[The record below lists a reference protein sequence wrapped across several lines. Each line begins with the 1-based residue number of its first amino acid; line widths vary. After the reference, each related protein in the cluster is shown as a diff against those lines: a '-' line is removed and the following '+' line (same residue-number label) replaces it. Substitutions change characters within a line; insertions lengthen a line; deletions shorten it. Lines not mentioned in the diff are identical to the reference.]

1 MSTRQCAT
9 KLAKAL
15 SAITISC
22 FALNSHAGCY
32 WCFNPASIAASVGI
46 DVGTIASA
54 AVAADASIAM
64 SILYNTQ
71 RLLSAESTKVKGK
84 ALGGNDTSRT
94 VADAQHMIAQGM
106 VAAIT
111 QKRIAAAA
119 TNYSAEFG
127 QGYEPCKDI
136 ANRGAISEAMGQ
148 ESSQTKDITRT
159 FYGAPGRMGDR
170 ITAAT
175 QRRNDFEPFCTEELI
190 EKGFPCSI
198 GRAGGG
204 NKENECLA
212 LDASNIL
219 NDRDTG
225 DMSYHAVKFI
235 ADTLIGDPAPKLAKG
250 AAGNPATNAAMQTY
264 LTQSAID
271 STAQASLA
279 ALMAETT
286 VDSDHA
292 DDPEGLSLHARLKKE
307 ASKYAGAGEEALKWA
322 RVMAQQKE
330 HGLLIELLKAKAF
343 DLALMER
350 QYRQYERIESMLAAL
365 VARKSQ
371 AAATEASV
379 AAARAGERGRE

>member
-1 MSTRQCAT
+1 MSTRQRAT
-9 KLAKAL
+9 KLAKVL
-15 SAITISC
+15 SAIAISC

-32 WCFNPASIAASVGI
+32 WCFNPATVAAEVGI
-46 DVGTIASA
+46 DTGTIASE

-84 ALGGNDTSRT
+84 ALGGNDVSRT
-94 VADAQHMIAQGM
+94 ALDAQHMIAQAM
-106 VAAIT
+106 ASADAQARIAEAAI
-111 QKRIAAAA
+111 
-119 TNYSAEFG
+119 NYSAEFG

-136 ANRGAISEAMGQ
+136 ANRGVISEAMGQ
-148 ESSQTKDITRT
+148 ESSQTKAMTRT

-170 ITAAT
+170 ITTANK
-175 QRRNDFEPFCTEELI
+175 RRDDFAPFCTSDLNFCDPG
-190 EKGFPCSI
+190 KY
-198 GRAGGG
+198 G
-204 NKENECLA
+204 NLQGDNTDNRCLA
-212 LDASNIL
+212 LDASNL
-219 NDRDTG
+219 LEDRYAG
-225 DMSYHAVKFI
+225 DIKHDAIKFL

-264 LTQSAID
+264 LTQAAID

-279 ALMAETT
+279 ALMTETT
-286 VDSDHA
+286 AGLDGEDQ
-292 DDPEGLSLHARLKKE
+292 DPEELSIHARLKKE

-365 VARKSQ
+365 VARRSQ
-371 AAATEASV
+371 AAADAAAV